1 MTQRPPAL
9 IIALAVLAASCVL
22 LPLLSILWGV
32 PWEDALGLFTA
43 PESQQALMLSL
54 GTAGIAAVVCLIL
67 GLPLAL
73 VLTRTRWRGR
83 AVLRAAVLVP
93 LVLPPVVSGLALLMT
108 FGRRGLLGGLLDTL
122 DIRIVFTTMAVVLA
136 QIFVSLPFTVLTLES
151 SLRTLGTAQEV
162 AAAQLGARPLRVL
175 VTITLPRLIPAL
187 VTGVVLAFARSLGE
201 FGATLTFAGS
211 MPGLTRTLPLEIYRV
226 REVNPDAAATLSL
239 LLVIVA
245 FAVVLLAYAG
255 PTHIRRP
262 RSGAM
267 PMQGVAGAVTAD
279 AAGGAPARDS
289 LGRADGGGVDGEAR

>member
-9 IIALAVLAASCVL
+9 IIALAMLAASCVL
-22 LPLLSILWGV
+22 LPLVSILWGV
-32 PWEDALGLFTA
+32 PWEDALGLLTA
-43 PESQQALMLSL
+43 PESWTALMLSL

-67 GLPLAL
+67 GFPLAL

-122 DIRIVFTTMAVVLA
+122 DVRIVFTTTAVVLA

-162 AAAQLGARPLRVL
+162 AAAQLGGRPLRVL

-226 REVNPDAAATLSL
+226 REVDPDAAATLSL

-245 FAVVLLAYAG
+245 FVVVLLAYAG
-255 PTHIRRP
+255 PTHTRRP

-267 PMQGVAGAVTAD
+267 RMQGAPGAVHAD
-279 AAGGAPARDS
+279 ATGGAPARDS
-289 LGRADGGGVDGEAR
+289 LGRADGGVGGEAR